1 MPNLALIG
9 AVSKPDL
16 VVAPTRVNG
25 FKFSS
30 TDLAFG
36 PDSIIISI
44 L

>member
-1 MPNLALIG
+1 MPNLARIG
-9 AVSKPDL
+9 AVNNPDL
-16 VVAPTRVNG
+16 VVAPTNVKG
-25 FKFSS
+25 FKLIS